1 MADTTSE
8 PTIETD
14 VPARLDRLPWSR
26 FHLLVIIALGIT
38 WVLDGLEVTIV
49 GSIGPI
55 LKEPATLGFSDQD
68 IGAFATSYLAGA
80 VLGALGFG
88 WLTDRFGRKFIFY
101 VTLATYIVGVLLT
114 AFSWN
119 FWSFALFRFITGCG
133 IGGEYAA
140 INSAIDELMPARL
153 RGRIALIVNGS
164 YWIGTAMG
172 AGGSLLLLSGR
183 FVGVDLGWR
192 LGFAIGGVLGC
203 GIIFLRH
210 WVPESPRWSITHGRE
225 REAKRIVEEI
235 EDRVGVHRL
244 DKPTKTLIVHPHRV
258 FGFKAIFGSMFGEY
272 RRRSV
277 VVFVLM
283 ATQAFLY
290 NAVFFTYGL
299 ILTDF
304 YKVPSN
310 GVGLFILPFAVGN
323 FLGPVF
329 LGHFFDTI
337 GRRKMIA
344 ATYTVSGLMLAL
356 VGILF
361 ANDLLTAWSQ
371 TLCWCAIFFVASAA
385 ASAAYLTAS
394 EVFPL
399 ETRALAIAVFYAIGT
414 LIGGVAAPWIFGQL
428 IGTGD
433 AWTLAGGYIFAGV
446 LMVGAAVC
454 AAFLGV
460 DAEGKSL
467 EDIAKPLSSAA

>member
-1 MADTTSE
+1 
-8 PTIETD
+8 
-14 VPARLDRLPWSR
+14 
-26 FHLLVIIALGIT
+26 
-38 WVLDGLEVTIV
+38 
-49 GSIGPI
+49 
-55 LKEPATLGFSDQD
+55 
-68 IGAFATSYLAGA
+68 
-80 VLGALGFG
+80 
-88 WLTDRFGRKFIFY
+88 
-101 VTLATYIVGVLLT
+101 
-114 AFSWN
+114 
-119 FWSFALFRFITGCG
+119 
-133 IGGEYAA
+133 
-140 INSAIDELMPARL
+140 
-153 RGRIALIVNGS
+153 
-164 YWIGTAMG
+164 
-172 AGGSLLLLSGR
+172 
-183 FVGVDLGWR
+183 
-192 LGFAIGGVLGC
+192 
-203 GIIFLRH
+203 
-210 WVPESPRWSITHGRE
+210 
-225 REAKRIVEEI
+225 
-235 EDRVGVHRL
+235 
-244 DKPTKTLIVHPHRV
+244 
-258 FGFKAIFGSMFGEY
+258 
-272 RRRSV
+272 
-277 VVFVLM
+277 M